1 MFRRAIQKY
10 KMRKDSILGFWS
22 KEMGIML
29 IVSTNRTDPV
39 LVQINTLIRH
49 C

>member
-10 KMRKDSILGFWS
+10 KMRKDSILGFQS

-29 IVSTNRTDPV
+29 IVSTNKTD
-39 LVQINTLIRH
+39 LALIQISTLI
-49 C
+49 

>member
-10 KMRKDSILGFWS
+10 KMRKDSILGSWG

-29 IVSTNRTDPV
+29 IVSTNKTDLV
-39 LVQINTLIRH
+39 LVQISTLI
-49 C
+49 